1 MGSIALCTFET
12 GYEEDKYELHEII
25 ETNDKTYPYNKK
37 DYPSLGGLPKNARCF
52 ILIRENDKDN
62 YVAIIVGLPSK
73 LIHYNGKPADLVF
86 CKNTVYSY
94 VVYEE
99 NISSHMDEHSI
110 MCAVDLLSTNFK
122 ILS

>member
-12 GYEEDKYELHEII
+12 GYKEDKYELHKIM

-37 DYPSLGGLPKNARCF
+37 NYPSLEGLPENARCF

-99 NISSHMDEHSI
+99 NISSPMDEHSM

>member
-12 GYEEDKYELHEII
+12 GYKEDKYELHAIM

-37 DYPSLGGLPKNARCF
+37 NYPSLNGLPKSARCF
-52 ILIRENDKDN
+52 ILIRKNDKDN

-99 NISSHMDEHSI
+99 NTSSPMDEHSM